1 MTELLLAALLALAV
15 LGYVLW
21 PMLRGSAPLERDD
34 SLPEAEE
41 TRRGRAVVALREI
54 EFDHATGKLA
64 EDDYAALRERYT
76 AEAVA
81 AARADLA
88 FGSVAAGDLED
99 MIAARRESLAT
110 GEGPADCVTC
120 GPRPEAGARF
130 CSTCGKRLPTGRS
143 CAGCGAVIPADGI
156 FCELCGASQAA

>member
-15 LGYVLW
+15 LAFVLW
-21 PMLRGSAPLERDD
+21 PMLRGHAPDLGDD

-41 TRRGRAVVALREI
+41 TRRGRAVAALREI

-64 EDDYAALRERYT
+64 EDDYAELRARYT

-81 AARADLA
+81 AARAESA
-88 FGSVAAGDLED
+88 VSNSEAASLED
-99 MIAARRESLAT
+99 MIAARRQALAS
-110 GEGPADCVTC
+110 GAGPAECVTC
-120 GPRPEAGARF
+120 GPRPEPDARF
-130 CSTCGKRLPTGRS
+130 CSTCGKRLPTGRT
-143 CAGCGAVIPADGI
+143 CPNCRAAVPVDGV